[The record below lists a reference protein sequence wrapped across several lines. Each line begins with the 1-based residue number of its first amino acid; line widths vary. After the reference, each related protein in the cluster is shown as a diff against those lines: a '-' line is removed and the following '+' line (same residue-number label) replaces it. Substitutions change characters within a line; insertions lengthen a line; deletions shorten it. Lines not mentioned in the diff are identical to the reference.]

1 MLRTVNAKT
10 VVAVLAACTVL
21 MLAGADDAAAQGRF
35 GFFGGLNFA
44 NMGGDM
50 DDVGDQVAADLET
63 QFGGTWTAEKAAK
76 TGLGFGAYYF
86 VPRSPT
92 MGFQI
97 EAQYIRRGVKF
108 DIASGGEEAEVG
120 LKLDYFEI
128 PLLLR
133 ISPGA
138 ADSDAR
144 LVFLVGPVIGFKAG
158 ADLEV
163 EADGQSETTDIG
175 DGFKSTTFGALGG
188 IGVTVATGENAAFLL
203 QARYYLGL
211 SNAMDDEEFSS
222 KSGDFGF
229 FAGMEFG
236 FGN

>member
-10 VVAVLAACTVL
+10 AMALLAACAVV

-50 DDVGDQVAADLET
+50 DDAGDELAAELEAE
-63 QFGGTWTAEKAAK
+63 FGGTWTAEKAAK
-76 TGLGFGAYYF
+76 TGLGVGAYYF
-86 VPRSPT
+86 VPSTPT
-92 MGFQI
+92 LGFQI

-108 DIASGGEEAEVG
+108 DITGGGEEAEAG

-138 ADSDAR
+138 EDSDAR

-163 EADGQSETTDIG
+163 EVGGQSASTDIG
-175 DGFKSTTFGALGG
+175 DEFKSTTFGALGG
-188 IGVTVATGENAAFLL
+188 VGVTVATGENAAFLL

-211 SNAMDDEEFSS
+211 SNALDDEDFSS